1 VPVIDLDSPARPT
14 PTPARR
20 NPRVLIM
27 AVVGLL
33 LLGLPGEAAGPTL
46 PFRSSS
52 VCTEPTGYMS
62 TLGYESSLVIV
73 DVDSGGVVHTT
84 TVYGGC

>member
-1 VPVIDLDSPARPT
+1 MPVIDLDTPVRPA

-20 NPRVLIM
+20 KPRVLIM
-27 AVVGLL
+27 AAIGLL
-33 LLGLPGEAAGPTL
+33 LLSLPGEVPGPIR

-62 TLGYESSLVIV
+62 TLGYQSSLVIV
-73 DVDSGGVVHTT
+73 DVDAGGVVRTT